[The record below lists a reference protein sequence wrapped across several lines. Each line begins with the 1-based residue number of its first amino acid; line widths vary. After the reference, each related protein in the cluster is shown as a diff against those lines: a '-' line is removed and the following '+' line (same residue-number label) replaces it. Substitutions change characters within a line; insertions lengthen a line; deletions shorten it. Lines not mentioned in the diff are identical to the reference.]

1 MDILNKAL
9 GKVRKLESTLTRTV
23 DRAAQQWSRSGPR
36 GPLEVLHAILAAVE
50 ERLEPAGRGMRMFP
64 FNKIKVS
71 IPAASRE
78 ERARFTAVLDEDP
91 TLQERI
97 ASHLHDLGCVVPG
110 LHARVVFVA
119 QPAPGWSAPEF
130 HIDFGRASLAELPQ
144 HPESSRTHEVK
155 LTVTSGA
162 ADKPTYALTLERINL
177 GRCAEV
183 RDSRNR
189 LIRTNHVA
197 FKDGVG
203 ATNDTVSRRHAHIDF
218 DESTKSFR
226 IADDRS
232 AHGTAI
238 VRNGRTIGVP
248 SGSRGVRLQ
257 SGDEV
262 MLGEARIRVRIAES
276 EQ

>member
-9 GKVRKLESTLTRTV
+9 GRVRRLESTLTRTV

-36 GPLEVLHAILAAVE
+36 GPLEVLHAILAAVD
-50 ERLEPAGRGMRMFP
+50 ERLEPMGRGTHMFP

-71 IPAASRE
+71 IVAASRE
-78 ERARFTAVLDEDP
+78 ARARFSAALDEDP

-97 ASHLHDLGCVVPG
+97 ASRLRDLGCDVPD
-110 LHARVVFVA
+110 LQARIAFVA
-119 QPAPGWSAPEF
+119 EPGPDWSAPEF
-130 HIDFGRASLAELPQ
+130 YIDFGRASQTDLPASERLSAREL
-144 HPESSRTHEVK
+144 K
-155 LTVTSGA
+155 LTITSGS
-162 ADKPTYALTLERINL
+162 ADKPAYTLTLERINL

-189 LIRTNHVA
+189 LIRTNHVI
-197 FKDGVG
+197 FKDGAG
-203 ATNDTVSRRHAHIDF
+203 ATNDTVSRRHAHIEYD
-218 DESTKSFR
+218 KSSKGFR

-248 SGSRGVRLQ
+248 AGSRGVRLQ
-257 SGDEV
+257 SGDEM
-262 MLGEARIRVRIAES
+262 MLGEARIRVRIAEPA
-276 EQ
+276 

>member
-1 MDILNKAL
+1 MDILHKAL
-9 GKVRKLESTLTRTV
+9 GRVRKLESTLTRTV

-36 GPLEVLHAILAAVE
+36 GPLEVLHAILVAVE
-50 ERLEPAGRGMRMFP
+50 ERLEPAGRGTRMFP
-64 FNKIKVS
+64 FNKMKVS
-71 IPAASRE
+71 VLAATRE
-78 ERARFTAVLDEDP
+78 ERTRFSAVLDEDP
-91 TLQERI
+91 SLQERI
-97 ASHLHDLGCVVPG
+97 VGHLHDLGCDVPG
-110 LHARVVFVA
+110 LHARIVFVA
-119 QPAPGWSAPEF
+119 QPASDWSAPEF

-144 HPESSRTHEVK
+144 TEPSLTPELK

-162 ADKPTYALTLERINL
+162 ADKPTYALNLERINL

-197 FKDGVG
+197 FKDGAG
-203 ATNDTVSRRHAHIDF
+203 GTNDTVSRRHAHIDY
-218 DESTKSFR
+218 DEVTKAFR

-238 VRNGRTIGVP
+238 VRNGKTIGVP
-248 SGSRGVRLQ
+248 TGSRGVRLH

-262 MLGEARIRVRIAES
+262 MLGEARLRIRIADS
-276 EQ
+276 A